1 MEVQLTCASFAFAGN
16 NLFNS
21 VMQSR
26 INIASTSLYR
36 MHMEERV
43 KSIVVSSLLHLLAA
57 IEFIKLTLKGEK
69 ALIIFE
75 GLSTLFLS
83 HKVWYSGCC
92 SACDACLDPRLFA
105 LVMCDVQANNT
116 LLVNDSLVKDTLNCL
131 QGLIRTQLAIAVWV
145 NSGEQ
150 QRC

>member
-1 MEVQLTCASFAFAGN
+1 M
-16 NLFNS
+16 FNS

-43 KSIVVSSLLHLLAA
+43 KSIVVPSLLHLLAA

-75 GLSTLFLS
+75 GLSTLFFS
-83 HKVWYSGCC
+83 HKVWHHCYKS
-92 SACDACLDPRLFA
+92 SFTCDSCLT
-105 LVMCDVQANNT
+105 CDVCMRVT
-116 LLVNDSLVKDTLNCL
+116 F
-131 QGLIRTQLAIAVWV
+131 
-145 NSGEQ
+145 SGQ
-150 QRC
+150 QRFAGE